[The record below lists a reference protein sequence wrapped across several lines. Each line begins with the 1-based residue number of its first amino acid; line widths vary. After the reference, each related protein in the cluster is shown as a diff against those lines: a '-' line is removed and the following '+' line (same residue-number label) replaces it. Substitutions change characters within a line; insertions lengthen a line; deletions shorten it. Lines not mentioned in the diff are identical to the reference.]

1 MALTLESANKVR
13 QKSRLLW
20 VRNPGVF
27 YAVKTWF
34 LYHATNNGNPD
45 LQFVAIDGNTSSSD
59 GGNSASQVLADAPCK
74 VYALYLKKA
83 GATATFFKATNHA
96 STATTDGTQDLGY
109 KLTTSGEE
117 SVWIYPAGHSLSVG
131 LTITENTAATTGT
144 LTLAANKIDGFV
156 IIGAP

>member
-1 MALTLESANKVR
+1 MALTLESAGRVR
-13 QKSRLLW
+13 QKARLLW
-20 VRNPGVF
+20 LRNPGVF

-45 LQFVAIDGNTSSSD
+45 LQFVAIDGNTNASD
-59 GGNSASQVLADAPCK
+59 GGNTASQVLADAPCK
-74 VYALYLKKA
+74 VYVLYLKKT

-109 KLTTSGEE
+109 KLTTASEE
-117 SVWIYPAGHSLSVG
+117 NVFIYPAGHTLSVG
-131 LTITENTAATTGT
+131 LTVTEDTTATGST

-156 IIGAP
+156 IIGS